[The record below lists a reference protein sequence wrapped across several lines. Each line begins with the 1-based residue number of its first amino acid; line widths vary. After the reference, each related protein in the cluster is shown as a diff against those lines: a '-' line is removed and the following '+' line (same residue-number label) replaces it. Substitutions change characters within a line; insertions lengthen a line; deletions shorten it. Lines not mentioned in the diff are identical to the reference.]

1 LKASVIG
8 KFSPMQGSL
17 RLDSTDVRILGILQE
32 NADVSITDL
41 GERVGLSANG
51 CWRRIKRLETEGI
64 IKRRVALLDATMLGA
79 GLTVFVNLRA
89 PEHSDSWLKRFAETV
104 QKIPQVVEFYR
115 LTGENDYLL
124 KLQVADIAAYD
135 AIYKRLIST
144 MVLRDVSAAFA
155 MEEIKHTSA
164 LPLPRL

>member
-1 LKASVIG
+1 MKASVIG

>member
-1 LKASVIG
+1 
-8 KFSPMQGSL
+8 MQGSL

>member
-1 LKASVIG
+1 
-8 KFSPMQGSL
+8 MQGSL
-17 RLDSTDVRILGILQE
+17 RLDTTDVRILGILQE